1 MRPDNQANVF
11 ATRAVQALAAPAAAL
26 YDRRLLQATSP
37 RPLLATFIHLAA
49 MARTC
54 SHAQLLQLVHDG
66 AIDRAVDLIKQALP
80 DGTAEISATAVR
92 LGLAKIEAMNSIAP
106 DGALWL
112 AALQLLAVVAT
123 RGDPRVRAECARRGA
138 VGACVLVLRQFLR
151 ALERAAAMQQRRTV
165 AGVGS
170 KRPLDDRDRVADD
183 RDQDAGGMT
192 DHDMDMDDDSMRK
205 KTDRKCTVHKQQPA
219 GANGHATAGAA
230 PADAHQIRART
241 VAPSPLKRQCVASV
255 ASGTSAA
262 TRVALVATTSF
273 NLNGGVRA
281 VGGDGG
287 RAIEGGAY
295 TTRLPQPGAP
305 SSAARAPTAAAS
317 LRLAEDPALPL
328 DSATEEDG
336 SPSSSSPA
344 LRILPQPIIIS
355 PRPLSPASASLSLPG
370 AAPVAPVGAPGMG
383 HVDALLA
390 LQVIQ
395 VLAENPTVR
404 AYLRQPQGLAQQ
416 QLQQQSQQP
425 APPNAVGVQL
435 CAFALVE
442 PFTRL
447 PIAPLRDVAVQIMRQ
462 AAAAGAV
469 NAGKC
474 GDASCRTPT
483 TTTTTTSTTTT
494 AASTTAL
501 YTCSN
506 LTCARVECV
515 DGEFARC
522 GRCRAARYCSRAC
535 QAASWTRGHRH
546 WCAGTACSE
555 PTVGK
560 NSPTGAAV
568 QAPVWQQQA
577 PREEEREEEEEKEK
591 EVESRRTAAVADSR
605 TASAAALEN
614 MVVVDNGVVDDVRR
628 VVVPVVGPVAGVV
641 AARVHG
647 GHHHAHHHVHHH
659 VHHHHG
665 HVVLGG
671 TRFGMPV
678 SFRATVPAAPVSPVL
693 VANLGMPK
701 HGAAAAVVPT
711 MAL

>member
-54 SHAQLLQLVHDG
+54 SAAQLLQLVHDG

-80 DGTAEISATAVR
+80 DGATDISATAVR
-92 LGLAKIEAMNSIAP
+92 MGLAKIEAMPSIAP

-123 RGDPRVRAECARRGA
+123 RGDARVRAECARRGA

-151 ALERAAAMQQRRTV
+151 ALERAAVMQQQRAV

-170 KRPLDDRDRVADD
+170 KRPLDDRDEVADD
-183 RDQDAGGMT
+183 RDQDAGGVA
-192 DHDMDMDDDSMRK
+192 DHDMHMQDDSMRK
-205 KTDRKCTVHKQQPA
+205 KTDRKCTMPKHHA
-219 GANGHATAGAA
+219 GGANGHAAATA
-230 PADAHQIRART
+230 ADAAHQIRART
-241 VAPSPLKRQCVASV
+241 VAPSPLKRQCVGSV
-255 ASGTSAA
+255 ASATVGSAA

-273 NLNGGVRA
+273 NLSRGVRA

-295 TTRLPQPGAP
+295 TTRLPQPGTP
-305 SSAARAPTAAAS
+305 TSAARAPAGA
-317 LRLAEDPALPL
+317 ALPL
-328 DSATEEDG
+328 AEALPLVVSAAEGELDG
-336 SPSSSSPA
+336 SPSPSP
-344 LRILPQPIIIS
+344 LRIIPQPIIIS

-370 AAPVAPVGAPGMG
+370 AAPAVPTPGMG

-416 QLQQQSQQP
+416 QLQQQQQQP
-425 APPNAVGVQL
+425 APPNAAVGAQL

-469 NAGKC
+469 NVNAGKC
-474 GDASCRTPT
+474 SDASCRTPT
-483 TTTTTTSTTTT
+483 TTTTPTTPTTPTT
-494 AASTTAL
+494 L
-501 YTCSN
+501 YACSN
-506 LTCARVECV
+506 LTCARVECT

-546 WCAGTACSE
+546 WCAGTACDDA
-555 PTVGK
+555 PVGK
-560 NSPTGAAV
+560 PVPTGAAA
-568 QAPVWQQQA
+568 QASRVWQQ
-577 PREEEREEEEEKEK
+577 REEREEEEEKEK
-591 EVESRRTAAVADSR
+591 DVESRISAAAAGSR
-605 TASAAALEN
+605 TASAAASES
-614 MVVVDNGVVDDVRR
+614 MVVDSVVDNVRR
-628 VVVPVVGPVAGVV
+628 VAVVPVGPIAGVV

-647 GHHHAHHHVHHH
+647 GHHHSH
-659 VHHHHG
+659 HHHHG

-678 SFRATVPAAPVSPVL
+678 SFRTTVPAAPVSPVL

-701 HGAAAAVVPT
+701 HTTGAATVVPT